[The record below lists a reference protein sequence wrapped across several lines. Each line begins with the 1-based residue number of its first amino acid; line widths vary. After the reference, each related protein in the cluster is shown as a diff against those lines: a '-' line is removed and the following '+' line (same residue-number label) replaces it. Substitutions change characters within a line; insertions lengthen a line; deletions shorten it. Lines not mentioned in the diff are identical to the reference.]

1 MTPPRWPTEL
11 AAVIF
16 DIDGTL
22 LDSADG
28 IVAGFRHALTSVGIA
43 APDDATLRS
52 DLGPPIEAYFTSLG
66 MADERLGRAVL
77 AYRTYY
83 LSDGIHRATAYAG
96 VQELLDTLRTQ
107 QVPLGTATAKRTDT
121 AEAILAAHGL
131 NGYFAV
137 INGTDATR
145 TTKTETVADTLVQL
159 GSPDPRRVAMV
170 GDRHSDIVA
179 ARECGVFAVGVT
191 WGYGPVEELRDAGA
205 DALVHS
211 PTELLAALS
220 GR

>member
-1 MTPPRWPTEL
+1 MTSSPWPTDL

-43 APDDATLRS
+43 APDDAALRS
-52 DLGPPIEAYFTSLG
+52 DLGPPIDDYFTSLG
-66 MADERLGRAVL
+66 LADDQLAQAVL

-83 LSDGIHRATAYAG
+83 WAEGLHQAAAYAG
-96 VQELLDTLRTQ
+96 VQELLDALSTR

-131 NGYFAV
+131 DGHFAV
-137 INGTDATR
+137 INGTDETR

-159 GSPDPRRVAMV
+159 GSPDPVRVAMV

-179 ARECGVFAVGVT
+179 ARACGVFAVGVT
-191 WGYGPVEELRDAGA
+191 WGYGPIDELRDAGA
-205 DALVHS
+205 DALVDS
-211 PTELLAALS
+211 PAELLVSLVR
-220 GR
+220 G